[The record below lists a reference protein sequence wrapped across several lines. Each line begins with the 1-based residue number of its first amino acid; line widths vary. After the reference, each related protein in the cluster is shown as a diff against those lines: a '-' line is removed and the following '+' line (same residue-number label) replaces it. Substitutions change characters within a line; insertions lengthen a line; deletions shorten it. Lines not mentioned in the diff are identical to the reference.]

1 MKTITKTIKNGAT
14 LIYTQKKGDPFVSL
28 TYGFQVGSAN
38 ENDSNRGI
46 SHFIEHHCFNGSEKY
61 TKEQFNFLPIE
72 WGGYI
77 NANTCD
83 SVTQYEVQALK
94 EFYPS
99 AIDLLSQLCFHP
111 TFPDELLEK
120 EKGIV
125 LQEIEQ
131 SKDDVWRAAYKGLN
145 SMFVDEKFQHPVL
158 GYEEIIKN
166 LSRNDLIAYYDNYYF
181 PANCVVSVCGDVKID
196 DLIIEIEKYI
206 PDIEGTIKQLEFNYE
221 INSKL
226 GIFYKEAISQNKLL
240 KCYIIPKET
249 KDNLIIAGDVLGG
262 GLGARLVNE
271 LREKRSLCYQC
282 GCSVSNHGDKYMFY
296 VYISYGDDSK
306 TGIIIDEIDRIL
318 AEVAIDLSEEEFNR
332 TLSNIRGAL
341 YRSIETS
348 KGISTSK
355 PRKFFTGGEV
365 DVDKTA
371 KKFKKIK
378 IEKVKKSIKKYLTK
392 KNSFVCILKNK
403 GTDNEQN

>member
-1 MKTITKTIKNGAT
+1 M
-14 LIYTQKKGDPFVSL
+14 
-28 TYGFQVGSAN
+28 
-38 ENDSNRGI
+38 
-46 SHFIEHHCFNGSEKY
+46 
-61 TKEQFNFLPIE
+61 
-72 WGGYI
+72 
-77 NANTCD
+77 
-83 SVTQYEVQALK
+83 TQYEVQALK

-111 TFPDELLEK
+111 TFPDDLLEK

-125 LQEIEQ
+125 LQEIKQ
-131 SKDDVWRAAYKGLN
+131 SEDDVWRVAYKGLN

-158 GYEEIIKN
+158 GYEDVIKN
-166 LSRNDLIAYYDNYYF
+166 LTRNDLVEYYDNYYF
-181 PANCVVSVCGDVKID
+181 PANCVISVCGDVQFD

-206 PDIEGTIKQLEFNYE
+206 PNRDGTIKTLEFNYE

-240 KCYIIPKET
+240 KCYIIPREV
-249 KDNLIIAGDVLGG
+249 KDNIVVASDVLGG

-271 LREKRSLCYQC
+271 LREKKSLCYQC
-282 GCSVSNHGDKYMFY
+282 GCSASSHGDKYLFY

-306 TGIIIDEIDRIL
+306 TQIIIDEIDRIL
-318 AEVAIDLSEEEFNR
+318 SEVAVDLSEEEFNR
-332 TLSNIRGAL
+332 TLSNIRGSL
-341 YRSIETS
+341 YRSIEAS

-355 PRKFFTGGEV
+355 PRKFFAGGEV

-378 IEKVKKSIKKYLTK
+378 IEKVKNSIKKHLTK
-392 KNSFVCILKNK
+392 KNSFVCVLRNK
-403 GTDNEQN
+403 GVDDE